1 MKANTLFTN
10 VALTE
15 DGDVWWE
22 GLTDEPPA
30 KLIDW
35 RVMIGR
41 LLLRLLQLIPMQGLL
56 PLLPSVPPL
65 IQNGKTRKACRF
77 LRLFWWT
84 KNVRYSLGVSVI

>member
-35 RVMIGR
+35 RGEEWTPESDTPAAHPNRV
-41 LLLRLLQLIPMQGLL
+41 LLHPLPNALQLIRSGKILQVFQLQLL
-56 PLLPSVPPL
+56 FLEVEGCL
-65 IQNGKTRKACRF
+65 IF
-77 LRLFWWT
+77 H
-84 KNVRYSLGVSVI
+84 